1 MTFYQ
6 LIAHLSEGRDR
17 SWAARVTRL
26 ILALIALT
34 GLLLVKDVPWP
45 AVILADVVLAGLYI
59 LLLWFTLL
67 IDPNANAPPPE

>member
-6 LIAHLSEGRDR
+6 LIAQLSEGRDR

-34 GLLLVKDVPWP
+34 GLLLVSGVPWW
-45 AVILADVVLAGLYI
+45 AVILADVVLTGLFM
-59 LLLWFTLL
+59 LLLWFGLW
-67 IDPNANAPPPE
+67 INPNANAPPD